1 MKKTAY
7 LINICRGAIV
17 DEDALVEALTSGQI
31 AGAVID
37 AMKEEPLPEKSP
49 LWDCP
54 NLIVTSHI
62 SGPSLPGDMVEIFKE
77 NFRRFLKKEPLM
89 GLIDFS
95 RGF

>member
-1 MKKTAY
+1 M
-7 LINICRGAIV
+7 
-17 DEDALVEALTSGQI
+17 

-37 AMKEEPLPEKSP
+37 AMKEEPLPQESP

-62 SGPSLPGDMVEIFKE
+62 SGPSLPEDMVAIFKE
-77 NFRRFLKKEPLM
+77 NFRRFLRKEPLI